1 LSEETPKV
9 LGRYQI
15 QRELGRGMMGVVY
28 RALDPD
34 LGRLVALKTIKL
46 AFAIPD
52 AERAAFEKRFLAE
65 ARAAASL
72 SHPGIVVVH
81 DVGRDPETGTVFIAL
96 EFIEGQTLAELVSDV
111 GPIEWRRAVEITHKL
126 AEALAHA
133 HSKGIVHRDIKPA
146 NIMLQTSGQPKVMD
160 FGIAKLP
167 ASNLTAAGELFG
179 TPSFM
184 SPEQAGG
191 QAVDARSDLFSLGGV
206 LYQLLTGR
214 RAFDAGTL
222 PAVLMRVM
230 KEDPQP
236 PSQIVPD
243 LPPALD
249 AVIAKALA
257 KERDE
262 RYQTGLELAHD
273 LQNLLDGRTPDHA
286 GAVAARMPAEATR
299 VTAATPGLATTR
311 LSDML
316 SAAAGTSVLAGPRRG
331 PRRRTRLIAGS
342 LVAAAA
348 LATIGFALMLFML
361 RASPKAAAL
370 LPIPKRAP
378 ARLEI
383 HLEHSLR
390 AGVLKVSVDDDVVLE
405 EALEGQLLK
414 KVLSFRQYKGT
425 LRQALDVPAGE
436 RTIRLDVVGDEYS
449 TSKRIKGNFGSG
461 VTRELRGELKGWP
474 SRELALWWGS

>member
-1 LSEETPKV
+1 MSEETPKV

-15 QRELGRGMMGVVY
+15 EKELGRGMMGVVY

-65 ARAAASL
+65 ARAAAGL

-81 DVGRDPETGTVFIAL
+81 DVGRDADTRTVFIAL
-96 EFIEGQTLAELVSDV
+96 EFLEGQTLADLVSH
-111 GPIEWRRAVEITHKL
+111 GQPIEWRRAVEIAHKL
-126 AEALAHA
+126 AEALHHA

-146 NIMLQTSGQPKVMD
+146 NIMLLGSGQPKVMD

-191 QAVDARSDLFSLGGV
+191 EAVDARSDLFSLGCV

-236 PSQIVPD
+236 PSQLVPG
-243 LPPALD
+243 LPSAID

-257 KERDE
+257 KGREE
-262 RYQTGLELAHD
+262 RYQTGLELAAD
-273 LQNLLDGRTPDHA
+273 LQDLLDERAPGHA
-286 GAVAARMPAEATR
+286 GGLSAGVPAEATR
-299 VTAATPGLATTR
+299 VAAATPGLATTR
-311 LSDML
+311 LSEML

-331 PRRRTRLIAGS
+331 PGRRARLITGS

-348 LATIGFALMLFML
+348 LATIGFAVVLLML
-361 RASPKAAAL
+361 RASPRAAAL
-370 LPIPKRAP
+370 LPIPALAP

-390 AGVLKVSVDDDVVLE
+390 TGVLKVSVDEDVVLE

-436 RTIRLDVVGDEYS
+436 RTIRLDVQGDEYS
-449 TSKRIKGNFGSG
+449 TSKRIKGNFASG

-474 SRELALWWGS
+474 SRDLALWWGS

>member
-9 LGRYQI
+9 LGRYRIEQ
-15 QRELGRGMMGVVY
+15 ELGRGMMGVVY

-34 LGRLVALKTIKL
+34 LGRLVALKTIRL

-65 ARAAASL
+65 ARAAAGL

-81 DVGRDPETGTVFIAL
+81 DVGRDADTGTIFIAL
-96 EFIEGQTLAELVSDV
+96 EFLEGRTLADLVSD
-111 GPIEWRRAVEITHKL
+111 GRPLEWRRAVEITHEL
-126 AEALAHA
+126 AEALDHA
-133 HSKGIVHRDIKPA
+133 HSKGIVHRDVKPA
-146 NIMLQTSGQPKVMD
+146 NIMLQSSGQPKVMD

-191 QAVDARSDLFSLGGV
+191 QAVDGRSDLFSLGCV

-236 PSQIVPD
+236 PTLLVPG
-243 LPPALD
+243 LPPAVD

-257 KERDE
+257 KERDA
-262 RYQTGLELAHD
+262 RYQTGLDLAKD
-273 LQNLLDGRTPDHA
+273 LQDVLDGRSPRHA
-286 GAVAARMPAEATR
+286 GERAAAPAPDATR
-299 VTAATPGLATTR
+299 VSAATPGLATTR
-311 LSDML
+311 LSEML
-316 SAAAGTSVLAGPRRG
+316 SAAAGTSVLEGPRRG
-331 PRRRTRLIAGS
+331 PGRRTRLIAGS

-348 LATIGFALMLFML
+348 LAIALLAVLLML
-361 RASPKAAAL
+361 RASPTTATL
-370 LPIPKRAP
+370 LPTLAPVP
-378 ARLEI
+378 ARVEI

-390 AGVLKVSVDDDVVLE
+390 SGVLKVSVDDSLVLE
-405 EALEGQLLK
+405 EALQGQLLK

-425 LRQALDVPAGE
+425 LRQSFDVPAGE
-436 RTIRLDVVGDEYS
+436 RTIRLEVVGDEYS
-449 TSKRIKGNFGSG
+449 TSKRIRGSFASG
-461 VTRELRGELKGWP
+461 ASRELRGELKGWP
-474 SRELALWWGS
+474 SRDLALWWGS